1 MKNKPPN
8 IYEYVNVL
16 KEHDPVFYY
25 PKKKRKRFFDISI
38 WKIRLNLLKD
48 DWKYSIKPM
57 FITFNPF
64 DFKSR
69 INNFGDK
76 ETPFSRF
83 KELVLG
89 VYYILKSTF
98 TYLPLGY
105 K

>member
-1 MKNKPPN
+1 MKNKPPK

-25 PKKKRKRFFDISI
+25 PKKKRNKFFDFKI
-38 WKIRLNLLKD
+38 WKIRFNLIKD

-57 FITFNPF
+57 FINYNLF
-64 DFKSR
+64 DFKTR
-69 INNFGDK
+69 IDKFGDK
-76 ETPFSRF
+76 ETAFSRF
-83 KELVLG
+83 KELILG

-98 TYLPLGY
+98 TYVPLGY